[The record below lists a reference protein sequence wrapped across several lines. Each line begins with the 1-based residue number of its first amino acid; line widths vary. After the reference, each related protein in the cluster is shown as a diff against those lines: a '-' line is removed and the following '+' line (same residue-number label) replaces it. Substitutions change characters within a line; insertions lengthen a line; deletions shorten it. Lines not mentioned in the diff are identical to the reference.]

1 MIISHSS
8 SKVNSFFEKL
18 YFYSPSYCQFF
29 SDFTRGFGFI
39 AKYFMEGDE
48 FNPYYTT
55 GRYKGEHKLK
65 VYFERQIP
73 IWRNID
79 RLNNID
85 QNNKYYKL
93 GENMLS
99 IIPTKDIA
107 EWLME

>member
-1 MIISHSS
+1 MFAFISTSC
-8 SKVNSFFEKL
+8 VI
-18 YFYSPSYCQFF
+18 
-29 SDFTRGFGFI
+29 RI
-39 AKYFMEGDE
+39 
-48 FNPYYTT
+48 
-55 GRYKGEHKLK
+55 KLK

-99 IIPTKDIA
+99 IIPAKDIA
-107 EWLME
+107 EWIME